1 MANRVVTIG
10 LAISAAGVWV
20 LTLQPRLLLRY
31 FDSDVFLSCAITL
44 SVAACL
50 GWVLLWLSE
59 SRGDDETRCRKCRH
73 ILRGISEPRCP
84 ECGERISFIVCGSAH

>member
-10 LAISAAGVWV
+10 LGISAAGVWV

-50 GWVLLWLSE
+50 GWVL
-59 SRGDDETRCRKCRH
+59 
-73 ILRGISEPRCP
+73 
-84 ECGERISFIVCGSAH
+84 

>member
-1 MANRVVTIG
+1 MRIANRVVTIA

-20 LTLQPRLLLRY
+20 LTLRPRLLLTY
-31 FDSDVFLSCAITL
+31 FDSDLFLACAITL

-50 GWVLLWLSE
+50 GWVLLCVSE
-59 SRGDDETRCRKCRH
+59 IRRDDETRCRNCRH

-84 ECGERISFIVCGSAH
+84 ECGERI